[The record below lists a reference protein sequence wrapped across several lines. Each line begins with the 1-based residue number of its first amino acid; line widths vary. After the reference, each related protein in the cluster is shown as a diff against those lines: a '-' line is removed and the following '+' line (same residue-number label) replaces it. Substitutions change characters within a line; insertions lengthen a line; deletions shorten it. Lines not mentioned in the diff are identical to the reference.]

1 MNNLQKKLDWRLHN
15 LLQAQQ
21 KITEKV
27 KAVEQII
34 DMRKVNEMSLR
45 EIGKELKMSHTKV
58 EYILKQFGLK

>member
-1 MNNLQKKLDWRLHN
+1 MNNLQRKLDWRLNN

-27 KAVEQII
+27 KAVKQII
-34 DMRKVNEMSLR
+34 DMRKENEMSLR
-45 EIGKELKMSHTKV
+45 DIGKKLGMSHTKV